1 MKAVEFTTT
10 PKNGVIKIPKQYL
23 QDISEECHIIIL
35 IKEKPSKKKKVKLS
49 ALSLDTKNLKFDR
62 DEANER

>member
-10 PKNGVIKIPKQYL
+10 PKNGAIKIPKQYL

-35 IKEKPSKKKKVKLS
+35 IKENHQRKKRLN
-49 ALSLDTKNLKFDR
+49 SLL
-62 DEANER
+62 